1 MTLVFLFMETHTVLF
16 DVQSLIY
23 AILCTVKNILT
34 KKLRLNSA
42 KQLHFFKRVR
52 WWKTRSVLFID
63 QIWTIKSYR
72 NLFVSCYSYVRKG
85 NSMPWSVHFTTNH
98 RK

>member
-34 KKLRLNSA
+34 KKLQLNSA

-52 WWKTRSVLFID
+52 WWETRSALFID

-72 NLFVSCYSYVRKG
+72 NLFVSCYSYVNKG
-85 NSMPWSVHFTTNH
+85 NSMPWSVHY
-98 RK
+98 

>member
-52 WWKTRSVLFID
+52 WWETRSVLFID
-63 QIWTIKSYR
+63 QIWTII
-72 NLFVSCYSYVRKG
+72 LFVSCYSYVKKG
-85 NSMPWSVHFTTNH
+85 NSMPWSVHY
-98 RK
+98 